1 MLSLI
6 NDYINQKTTEWSKLR
21 KEDIYYDIKSKVLED
36 EGTVNVYK
44 VGVMG
49 GMEPTWDFVFG
60 IKLKENKPSLNF
72 FLDHDRETEIVESIA
87 KEGYEYKQHG
97 WMKELILEM
106 NNMDEV
112 KKFLDKHVWGFDPG
126 RFY

>member
-21 KEDIYYDIKSKVLED
+21 KEDIYYDIKSKVLEN
-36 EGTVNVYK
+36 ENSVNVYK

-60 IKLKENKPSLNF
+60 IKLKENKPFLNF

-87 KEGYEYKQHG
+87 KEGYKYKQHG

-112 KKFLDKHVWGFDPG
+112 KKVF
-126 RFY
+126 R